1 MHVCTHLCIRIG
13 LPWQVM
19 AIGLLC
25 VLVISVLLVLTVLII
40 LCLKQKRCRKSPLQ
54 HEQGQGD
61 GARCQT
67 DPWEYVP
74 EPAPPSYSESCRQE
88 ETTCNHVAVCTGT
101 SEDVASSTSDSEQV
115 DQDRTSNTIGEL

>member
-1 MHVCTHLCIRIG
+1 MHVCTHLCIHIG

-40 LCLKQKRCRKSPLQ
+40 LCLKQKRHRKSPLQ

-67 DPWEYVP
+67 DPWEYIP

-88 ETTCNHVAVCTGT
+88 ETMAVCTGT
-101 SEDVASSTSDSEQV
+101 TEDFASSTSDSEQV
-115 DQDRTSNTIGEL
+115 DQDRTPNNTISEL